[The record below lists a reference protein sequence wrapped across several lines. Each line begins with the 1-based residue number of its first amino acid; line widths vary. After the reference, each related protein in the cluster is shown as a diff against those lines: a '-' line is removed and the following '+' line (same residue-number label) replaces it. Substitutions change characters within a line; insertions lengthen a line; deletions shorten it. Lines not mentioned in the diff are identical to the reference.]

1 MNTIVYVDGLNL
13 YHGAL
18 KNTSYQWLNVKSL
31 VSNLCKDLNIRKIK
45 YYSTKLNI
53 RPQDDG
59 KDEATIE
66 QQMYWRALSTIPELT
81 IIQGFFTIQKI
92 KAKLTSG
99 DGFAK
104 VYKTEEKMTDVNLA
118 THMVQDGYLGNYE
131 IAILIS
137 NDSDFIE
144 TVRVV
149 TQDLKLKLILI
160 STFIHNNRR
169 LSEYAT
175 ELRQIRKGV
184 LEVSQ
189 FPNNLVDIIG
199 EFHKPASFY
208 EKAN

>member
-1 MNTIVYVDGLNL
+1 MNAIVYVDGLNL

-18 KNTSYQWLNVKSL
+18 KKTSYQWLNIKLL
-31 VSNLCKDLNIRKIK
+31 VSNLCKGLDIQKIK

-66 QQMYWRALSTIPELT
+66 QQMYWRALQTIPELT
-81 IIQGFFTIQKI
+81 VVEGFFTIQKI
-92 KAKLTSG
+92 KAKLTNS

-104 VYKTEEKMTDVNLA
+104 VFKTEEKMTDVNLA
-118 THMVQDGYLGNYE
+118 THMIQDGYLGNYDV
-131 IAILIS
+131 AVLIS

-144 TVRVV
+144 TVRVI

-160 STFIHNNRR
+160 SPFAHNNRR
-169 LSEYAT
+169 LSEHAS
-175 ELRQIRKGV
+175 ELRQIRRGL

-189 FPNNLVDIIG
+189 FPDNLVDMIG
-199 EFHKPASFY
+199 EFHKPDSFY
-208 EKAN
+208 EKQD